1 LGGKVLKIAVET
13 LVDIKDECQEL
24 IEAHWREIAVWQ
36 DIPLDPDWGV
46 YQHVET
52 AGMLVI
58 YTVRN
63 ETNQLVGYAVF
74 FMRKHLHYKG
84 HGWAANDILWVHPDY
99 RDGKIGTNLV
109 QFWEQDLQ
117 ARGIHVVHVNVN
129 VAHPAL
135 GLVLRR
141 EKYKTIESG
150 LEKRLN

>member
-1 LGGKVLKIAVET
+1 MLKIAVET
-13 LVDIKDECQEL
+13 LVDVKEECGDL
-24 IEAHWREIAVWQ
+24 IAAQWVEIAVWP
-36 DIPLDPDWGV
+36 DIPLDPDWSG
-46 YQHVET
+46 YENLEK

-84 HGWAANDILWVHPDY
+84 HSWAANDIIWVHPDY

-117 ARGIHVVHVNVN
+117 ARGIHVVHVNVK

-141 EKYKTIESG
+141 EKYKTVESG

>member
-1 LGGKVLKIAVET
+1 MLKIAIEKLADV
-13 LVDIKDECQEL
+13 KDECQEL

-36 DIPLDPDWGV
+36 DIPLAPDWGV

-52 AGMLVI
+52 VGGLVI

-63 ETNQLVGYAVF
+63 DENKLVGYAVF
-74 FMRKHLHYKG
+74 MMRKHMHYKN
-84 HGWAANDILWVHPDY
+84 HIWALNDLIWVHPDY
-99 RDGKIGTNLV
+99 RDGKIGAKLV
-109 QFWEQDLQ
+109 QFWEQDL
-117 ARGIHVVHVNVN
+117 ATRGIHVVHVNVK

-141 EKYKTIESG
+141 EKYKTVESG

>member
-1 LGGKVLKIAVET
+1 MLKIAVET
-13 LVDIKDECQEL
+13 LADVKEECGDL
-24 IEAHWREIAVWQ
+24 IATPWVEIAVWP
-36 DIPLDPDWGV
+36 DIPLDPDWSG
-46 YQHVET
+46 YENLEK

-84 HGWAANDILWVHPDY
+84 HSWAANDIIWVHPDY

-117 ARGIHVVHVNVN
+117 ARGIHVVHVNVK

-141 EKYKTIESG
+141 EKYKTVESG

>member
-1 LGGKVLKIAVET
+1 
-13 LVDIKDECQEL
+13 
-24 IEAHWREIAVWQ
+24 
-36 DIPLDPDWGV
+36 
-46 YQHVET
+46 
-52 AGMLVI
+52 MI

-84 HGWAANDILWVHPDY
+84 HSWAANDIICVHPDY

-117 ARGIHVVHVNVN
+117 ARGIHVVHVNVK

-135 GLVLRR
+135 GFVLRL
-141 EKYKTIESG
+141 EKYTTVEHG

>member
-1 LGGKVLKIAVET
+1 MLKIAVET
-13 LVDIKDECQEL
+13 LADVKEECGDL
-24 IEAHWREIAVWQ
+24 IAAHWVEIAVWP
-36 DIPLDPDWGV
+36 DISLDPDWSG
-46 YQHVET
+46 YENLEK

-84 HGWAANDILWVHPDY
+84 HSWAANDIVWVHPDY

-117 ARGIHVVHVNVN
+117 ARGIHVVHVNVK

-141 EKYKTIESG
+141 EKYKTVESG

>member
-1 LGGKVLKIAVET
+1 MLKIAVET
-13 LVDIKDECQEL
+13 LVDVKEECGDL
-24 IEAHWREIAVWQ
+24 IAAHWVEIAVWP
-36 DIPLDPDWGV
+36 DIPLDPDWSG
-46 YQHVET
+46 YENLEK

-84 HGWAANDILWVHPDY
+84 HSWAANDIIWVHPDY

-117 ARGIHVVHVNVN
+117 ARGIHVVHVNVK

-135 GLVLRR
+135 GFVLRL
-141 EKYKTIESG
+141 EKYTTVEHG

>member
-1 LGGKVLKIAVET
+1 MLKIAVET
-13 LVDIKDECQEL
+13 LADVKEECGDL
-24 IEAHWREIAVWQ
+24 IAAHWVEIAVWP
-36 DIPLDPDWGV
+36 DISLDPDWSG
-46 YQHVET
+46 YENLEK

-84 HGWAANDILWVHPDY
+84 HSWAANDIIWVHPDY
-99 RDGKIGTNLV
+99 RDGKIGANLV

-117 ARGIHVVHVNVN
+117 ARGIHVVHVNVK

-141 EKYKTIESG
+141 EKYKTVESG

>member
-1 LGGKVLKIAVET
+1 MLKIAVET
-13 LVDIKDECQEL
+13 LVDVKEECGDL
-24 IEAHWREIAVWQ
+24 IAAHWVEIAVWP
-36 DIPLDPDWGV
+36 DIPLDPDWSG
-46 YQHVET
+46 YENLEK

-84 HGWAANDILWVHPDY
+84 HSWAANDIIWVHPEY

-117 ARGIHVVHVNVN
+117 ARGIHVVHVNVK

-141 EKYKTIESG
+141 EKYKTVESG

>member
-1 LGGKVLKIAVET
+1 MLKIAVET
-13 LVDIKDECQEL
+13 LVDVKEECGDL
-24 IEAHWREIAVWQ
+24 IAAHWVEIAVWP
-36 DIPLDPDWGV
+36 DIPLDTDWSG
-46 YQHVET
+46 YENLEK

-84 HGWAANDILWVHPDY
+84 HSWAANDIIWVHPDY
-99 RDGKIGTNLV
+99 RDGKIGANLV

-117 ARGIHVVHVNVN
+117 ARGIHVVHVNVK

-141 EKYKTIESG
+141 EKYKTVESG

>member
-1 LGGKVLKIAVET
+1 MLKIAVET
-13 LVDIKDECQEL
+13 LVDVKEECGDL
-24 IEAHWREIAVWQ
+24 IAAHWVEIAVWP
-36 DIPLDPDWGV
+36 DIPLDPDWSG
-46 YQHVET
+46 YENLEK

-74 FMRKHLHYKG
+74 FMRKHLHYKS
-84 HGWAANDILWVHPDY
+84 HSWAANDIVWVHPDY
-99 RDGKIGTNLV
+99 RDGKIGANLV

-117 ARGIHVVHVNVN
+117 ARGIHVVHVNVK

-141 EKYKTIESG
+141 EKYKTVESG